1 MDRVKKAPLPRKSF
15 YKLESGGGYERGFTL
30 LYILKRI
37 LAHSEGVSEPT
48 LREEL
53 RDELGIRLK
62 KNVKRHLDTLKK
74 EGLIFVKAKKG
85 KPNVWKIKKSFETL
99 KKLDERFCPS
109 EYATDYIKSECTQE
123 MIAKDLGSYLKA
135 LELFDE
141 SQLTKILT
149 LARISPSAL
158 NVLLNV
164 DELLEEKN
172 LANALEKIRRK
183 GGSERLDAIRERVF
197 SAVQIALA
205 YDGVHERAVS
215 EEFNQIHFDIKTTL
229 IQHDSNQNPV
239 TLPEAHVEYWIPFS
253 KETIEEKK
261 LELKRARGEKHADN
275 P

>member
-1 MDRVKKAPLPRKSF
+1 MNLVKKTPLRKSF
-15 YKLESGGGYERGFTL
+15 YKLESGKGYERGFTL

-37 LAHSEGVSEPT
+37 LAQSEGVNEPT
-48 LREEL
+48 LRDEL
-53 RDELGIRLK
+53 RYELGIRLK
-62 KNVKRHLDTLKK
+62 KSVRKHLDTLEK

-99 KKLDERFCPS
+99 KKLDERFVPS
-109 EYATDYIKSECTQE
+109 EYATDYIKSKCTQE
-123 MIAKDLGSYLKA
+123 MITKELGSYLKE
-135 LELFDE
+135 LGLFDE
-141 SQLTKILT
+141 SQLTKILI

-164 DELLEEKN
+164 DELLGEKD
-172 LANALEKIRRK
+172 LANALDKIRRK
-183 GGSERLDAIRERVF
+183 GDSKRLDDIRDRVF
-197 SAVQIALA
+197 SAIQIVLA

-215 EEFNQIHFDIKTTL
+215 EEFNRMHFDIKTTL
-229 IQHDSNQNPV
+229 IQHDQNPNSV

-261 LELKRARGEKHADN
+261 LKLKRARGETPADN